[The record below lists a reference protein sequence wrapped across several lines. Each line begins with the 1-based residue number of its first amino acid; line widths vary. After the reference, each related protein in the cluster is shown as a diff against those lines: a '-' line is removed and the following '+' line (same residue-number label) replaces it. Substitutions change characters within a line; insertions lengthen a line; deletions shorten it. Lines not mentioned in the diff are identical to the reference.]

1 MKKITTYLFKSE
13 CEIKLNLPTGSEIL
27 CVHGEYSLFIDII
40 ESESQI
46 TEERVF
52 IAHTVGD
59 EICNYSERK
68 YIGYSGR
75 FHVFEI
81 LNPGC
86 ERVKK

>member
-1 MKKITTYLFKSE
+1 MSE
-13 CEIKLNLPTGSEIL
+13 IALYAIRNDGETKLLLPSGSEIL
-27 CVHGEYSLFIDII
+27 CVHGKYLLFIDII
-40 ESESQI
+40 ESESQT

-59 EICNYSERK
+59 EIWNYSERK

-86 ERVKK
+86 ERLKR